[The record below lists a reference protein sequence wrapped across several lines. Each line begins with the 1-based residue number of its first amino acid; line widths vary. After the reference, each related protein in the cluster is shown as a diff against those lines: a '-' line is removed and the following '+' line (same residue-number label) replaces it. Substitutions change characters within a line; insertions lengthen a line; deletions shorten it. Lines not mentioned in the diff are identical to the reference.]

1 MREPSGAEGHRQSLI
16 GVRGRLLLAF
26 FGISTFA
33 VLAATVAMYSFLE
46 FGKTLDQITQR
57 RAMALL
63 DVSRQAERLVAVTP
77 ELLAVTSPEEQA
89 QVSERVEDQIRRL
102 DSSLA
107 ELKASTFDPAALQE
121 IEANV
126 NWLRLGEH
134 LIAVQSRAS

>member
-1 MREPSGAEGHRQSLI
+1 MCRAKQS
-16 GVRGRLLLAF
+16 AWW
-26 FGISTFA
+26 
-33 VLAATVAMYSFLE
+33 
-46 FGKTLDQITQR
+46 
-57 RAMALL
+57 
-63 DVSRQAERLVAVTP
+63 VTP
-77 ELLAVTSPEEQA
+77 ELLAATSPEEQA

>member
-1 MREPSGAEGHRQSLI
+1 M
-16 GVRGRLLLAF
+16 RGRLLLAF

-57 RAMALL
+57 RVPSAMALL

-134 LIAVQSRAS
+134 LMAVQSRAS